1 MKDIGLTSTGTLIQH
16 NNILKMRKWYWY
28 VVKYVVI
35 CHNPAQTEPKL
46 SHLGEVILKQGKS
59 TKFYKNIQD
68 RMSQIAVP
76 FAN

>member
-1 MKDIGLTSTGTLIQH
+1 M
-16 NNILKMRKWYWY
+16 
-28 VVKYVVI
+28 KYVVI